1 MSEQDL
7 YGSGYYE
14 IQKLNSQLINYQRTL
29 AKSNAH
35 LQTLLDEVRQAKYT
49 IEALERDT
57 LTGLL
62 TEKAFYQRAK
72 SIFEEN
78 PNKNSDICI
87 IDIEQF
93 KTVNEVF
100 GPKVGDRFLMDL
112 ALCLTEF
119 KIDDSALLTRARAD
133 TFFALLSHTDF
144 IMDEFVDKI
153 RIFLKNYPLPMR
165 LQAKIGIYH
174 VDNRD
179 LSIARMCDRAIIASE
194 SVKGNYRI
202 RYNEFNDAMY
212 EKMMQE
218 QKIVNTMVESLNK
231 EEFCIYLQPKIDME
245 KSKIIG
251 AEALVRW
258 KHPELGLI
266 SPKDFIPIFEKNGF
280 IYAMDTYVW
289 RKSCELLRTWKDNG
303 IEEIPISVN
312 VSRADIYQGNL
323 LPVLLNLIQEYGLQ
337 PKQLHLEITETAYT
351 NNSEQLIEVVKRLK
365 EKGFIV
371 EMDDF
376 GSGYSSLNALSEL
389 PIDVL
394 KLDLKFVNGAEHN
407 QQQQKVIECIT
418 NLADALHL
426 QVVAEGVETLEQEQ
440 LLKRLGCRYA
450 QGYLYGHPMPA
461 GEFYSLI

>member
-1 MSEQDL
+1 M
-7 YGSGYYE
+7 G
-14 IQKLNSQLINYQRTL
+14 NNNQRTL

-62 TEKAFYQRAK
+62 TEKAFYQRAE

-78 PNKNSDICI
+78 PNKDFDICA
-87 IDIEQF
+87 IDIKQF

-100 GPKVGDRFLMDL
+100 GTRAGDRFLMDL

-119 KIDDSALLTRARAD
+119 KTDDSVLLTRARAD
-133 TFFALLSHTDF
+133 TFFALLPHTDF
-144 IMDEFVDKI
+144 IMEEFADKI
-153 RIFLKNYPLPMR
+153 RDFLKKYPLPMR

-174 VDNRD
+174 VDNRE
-179 LSIARMCDRAIIASE
+179 LFVARMCDRAIIASE
-194 SVKGNYRI
+194 SVKGSYRI
-202 RYNEFNDAMY
+202 RYNKFNDAMY
-212 EKMMQE
+212 EKMMRE
-218 QKIVNTMVESLNK
+218 QKIVNTMVESLSK
-231 EEFCIYLQPKIDME
+231 EEFCVYLQPKMDME

-258 KHPELGLI
+258 KHPELGFI
-266 SPKDFIPIFEKNGF
+266 SPNDFIPIFEKNGF

-289 RKSCELLRTWKDNG
+289 RKSCEILQTWKNNG
-303 IEEIPISVN
+303 IEDIPISVN
-312 VSRADIYQGNL
+312 VSRADLYQGNL
-323 LPVLLNLIQEYGLQ
+323 LTNLLNLMQEYGLQ

-351 NNSEQLIEVVKRLK
+351 SNSDQLIEVVKHLK

-407 QQQQKVIECIT
+407 QQRQKVIECIT

-426 QVVAEGVETLEQEQ
+426 QVVAEGVETQEQEQ

-450 QGYLYGHPMPA
+450 QGYLYGYPMPA
-461 GEFYSLI
+461 EEFYSLIYK